1 MANTHSL
8 DLERGSNQK
17 ASAPDSASL
26 SITSSWSYE
35 AWYKFESHTGTSR
48 LFDKTPSTGLN
59 GYGAYWHT
67 DNKIYPRNANASA
80 ADELGFAFTPTDAV
94 WYHIAITFDDTANEC
109 KVYIDGSLV
118 ATQTYNLAPTDNAVA
133 FVIGG
138 QPENTGQEFDG
149 IVDDVRLW
157 NDVRTA
163 TEISDNKNTELVG
176 NEAGLVAYWKLNN
189 NGNDE
194 TANANNLTVNTGTF
208 VTDVPSWPP
217 ADMNISVSD
226 AVVVAESKT
235 ITLIHN
241 VSVSDAVAI
250 AESITITNTA
260 LGNISVSDAV
270 ATVESVTLLFTNS
283 INVSDAVA
291 IAESITITNTAL
303 GNVSVSDAIAI
314 AESVNLVFVSLI
326 NVSDSV
332 TVAESVTI
340 TNTALGDIS
349 VSDAIAIAESVTIT
363 NTALGN
369 ISVSD
374 AIAIAESVTITNTAL
389 GNISV
394 SDAIA
399 IAESTSFTGQLG
411 NINVSDAVA
420 VAESKT
426 LTITP
431 PATNLV
437 YMRSDQQLYPIPLN
451 SDEQSWPKSMDD
463 SAIS

>member
-260 LGNISVSDAV
+260 LGNVSVSDAIAIAESVNLVFVSLINVSDSVTVAESVTITNTALGNISVSDA
-270 ATVESVTLLFTNS
+270 
-283 INVSDAVA
+283 IA

-332 TVAESVTI
+332 TVAESITI
-340 TNTALGDIS
+340 TNTQ
-349 VSDAIAIAESVTIT
+349 T
-363 NTALGN
+363 
-369 ISVSD
+369 
-374 AIAIAESVTITNTAL
+374 
-389 GNISV
+389 
-394 SDAIA
+394 
-399 IAESTSFTGQLG
+399 
-411 NINVSDAVA
+411 
-420 VAESKT
+420 
-426 LTITP
+426 
-431 PATNLV
+431 
-437 YMRSDQQLYPIPLN
+437 
-451 SDEQSWPKSMDD
+451 
-463 SAIS
+463 